1 MLVWKNP
8 SVEAILF
15 VKQEG
20 LSDKVHFVQGL
31 SNEELADMYSSATAT
46 FFPSKYEGFGLP
58 ILESMASGTPVVT
71 CKNSSLEEV
80 GGNAAI
86 YVEPE
91 DIRTMSIWMENFE
104 NRCVDYEKIKMACIK
119 QASLFTW
126 EKCAEKTIDVYKKC
140 LESL

>member
-1 MLVWKNP
+1 
-8 SVEAILF
+8 
-15 VKQEG
+15 
-20 LSDKVHFVQGL
+20 
-31 SNEELADMYSSATAT
+31 
-46 FFPSKYEGFGLP
+46 
-58 ILESMASGTPVVT
+58 MASGTPVVT